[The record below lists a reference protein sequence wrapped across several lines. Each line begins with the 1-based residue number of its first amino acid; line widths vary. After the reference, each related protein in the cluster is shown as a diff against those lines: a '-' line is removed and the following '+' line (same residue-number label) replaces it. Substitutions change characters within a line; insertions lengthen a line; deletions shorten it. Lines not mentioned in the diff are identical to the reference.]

1 MTKENEPVNSKRTI
15 IYFFSGTGNTAHAVN
30 MIREQLETAGHA
42 VVCWPISNEGLPPA
56 GDYGFQIFAFPILSW
71 SAPAIMKR
79 FIRKTTFQPGVKTA
93 ILAINGGIML
103 KNGTLVK
110 GYSGQAVEQVERRLK
125 RKKSKVFLSSNA
137 SFPDNWTQATNPC
150 NAKDS
155 ETIFHL
161 GEAEVNT
168 FIQKFLAE
176 KPNLFRCGI
185 FNQIWSFVIA
195 GLFGLF
201 GRRMLG
207 KFFVADAHCT
217 GCSVCAKTCPVQNI
231 QMVRKKPVWK
241 SHCEDCNRC
250 INVCPEK
257 ALQVSIPL
265 MVTHVVL
272 NLGLTA
278 WAIVEIVRQVP
289 EWIQLPDLWMIGLE
303 AILIVAAA
311 VSLAWFSLVPL
322 DGFLQFWLRFPC
334 IRRFASISY
343 TKKFRRYVAP
353 GFNPKKN

>member
-1 MTKENEPVNSKRTI
+1 MTKEYEQVNSNRTI
-15 IYFFSGTGNTAHAVN
+15 IYYFSGTGNTAHAVN
-30 MIREQLETAGHA
+30 MIREQLETAGHT

-56 GDYGFQIFAFPILSW
+56 GNYGFQIFVFPILSW
-71 SAPAIMKR
+71 SAPTIMKR
-79 FIRKTTFQPGVKTA
+79 FIRKTNFLPDAKTA
-93 ILAINGGIML
+93 ILAINGGIITQ
-103 KNGTLVK
+103 NGTLVK
-110 GYSGQAVEQVERRLK
+110 GYSGQAVEQVERILK
-125 RKKSKVFLSSNA
+125 RKKLKVFLSSNA

-155 ETIFHL
+155 ETIFQL

-168 FIQKFLAE
+168 FIQKFLEE
-176 KPNLFRCGI
+176 KQDLFRCGT

-207 KFFVADAHCT
+207 KFFIADTHCT
-217 GCSVCAKTCPVQNI
+217 GCSFCAKTCPVRNI

-241 SHCEDCNRC
+241 SRCEDCNRC

-265 MVTHVVL
+265 MVIHVAM
-272 NLGLTA
+272 NFGLTI
-278 WAIVEIVRQVP
+278 WAIVEIVHRIP
-289 EWIQLPDLWMIGLE
+289 EWIPLSGLPMIGLE
-303 AILIVAAA
+303 ILLIVVAT
-311 VSLAWFSLVPL
+311 VFLAWFSLVPF
-322 DGFLQFWLRFPC
+322 DGFLQFWLRFPS

-343 TKKFRRYVAP
+343 TKKIRRYVAP